1 MAEPIKVPIDE
12 ARQVARHVGADAVVI
27 VAFRG
32 DSFATTSFGK
42 SKEICRAFSKV
53 ADHIH
58 DDIAHGVTPIPDVL
72 ETGD

>member
-12 ARQVARHVGADAVVI
+12 AKQVARKLDADAVVI

-32 DSFATTSFGK
+32 DSFATTSYGK

-58 DDIAHGVTPIPDVL
+58 DDIAHGVIPVP
-72 ETGD
+72 EI